1 MIAVVGGPYGFGAP
15 AFLALM
21 ALALVAWAATVW
33 WVVWRA
39 RARARF
45 GGLAPERGARSY
57 LAPAAI
63 ILAIALAAFAAA
75 RPQAGEHDVAAS
87 EQAVD
92 VAVVLDVSDSMLADD
107 VLPTR
112 LARAQQE
119 VDALLERMRGGRVG
133 LVVFAGNA
141 FPRAP
146 LTSDLRA
153 LRAIVDAAASERALV
168 QPGSDLGGA
177 IAAAQRLL
185 TRNGAPRTD
194 SRPLV
199 MLIVSDGEDH
209 AARVTQ
215 ALALA
220 RGAGIRIDAA
230 GVGTGDGAPVRDI
243 DPATGALRDRV
254 GPTGDVVKTRL
265 NEATLREATQ
275 TGGGRYIALGAPGQS
290 LASLAADYA
299 ALARR
304 VSSERQA
311 PERVERFQAVAALA
325 LALVAA
331 VVAVPPLVRR
341 RRESLRR
348 MLRVAPL
355 AGGAVLVAGLCTT
368 SVATLNRR
376 GNTEYALGDYDRALA
391 LYRTAQARD
400 PDAPEPRVNAGNAL
414 DRKGELQS
422 AIDETRRALPAKDKA
437 LEAIIEYQLGNHYA
451 GANLFADA
459 VEAYKRA
466 LLAAP
471 GDEDAKHNLEIA
483 LAQLSPTPT
492 PSATATAASEPPA
505 RGATPQPGQG
515 TPPVGSSPGA
525 APPGSS
531 GNSGQLTPGPGQ
543 PQPSQGTAAAGTP
556 EPDPRGAL
564 ERALGEPGRAYSE
577 AEARRILDLLQQANQ
592 GALSRDL
599 QRVPGPSTAR
609 DY

>member
-1 MIAVVGGPYGFGAP
+1 VIAVVGGPYGFGAP
-15 AFLALM
+15 GFLALM
-21 ALALVAWAATVW
+21 ALALVAWGATVW

-57 LAPAAI
+57 LAPAAVI
-63 ILAIALAAFAAA
+63 VAIALAAFAAA
-75 RPQAGEHDVAAS
+75 RPQAGERDVAAD

-92 VAVVLDVSDSMLADD
+92 VAVVLDVSDSMLAGD
-107 VLPTR
+107 VPPTR
-112 LARAQQE
+112 LALAQQE
-119 VDALLERMRGGRVG
+119 VDALLDRMRGGRAG
-133 LVVFAGNA
+133 LVIFAGNA
-141 FPRAP
+141 FARAP

-153 LRAIVDAAASERALV
+153 LRAIVDAAGNERGLV

-177 IAAAQRLL
+177 IVAAQRML
-185 TRNGAPRTD
+185 TGSGAARAGD
-194 SRPLV
+194 RPLV
-199 MLIVSDGEDH
+199 MLIVSDGEDR

-215 ALALA
+215 ALSLV
-220 RGAGIRIDAA
+220 RGSGIRIDAA

-243 DPATGALRDRV
+243 DPATGALRDRTR
-254 GPTGDVVKTRL
+254 PTGEVVKTRL
-265 NEATLREATQ
+265 NEATLREATEA
-275 TGGGRYIALGAPGQS
+275 GGGRYIALGAPGQS
-290 LASLAADYA
+290 LASLAADYDG
-299 ALARR
+299 LARR
-304 VSSERQA
+304 VASARAA
-311 PERVERFQAVAALA
+311 PERVERFQFVAALA
-325 LALVAA
+325 LVLVVA
-331 VVAVPPLVRR
+331 VIAVPPLVHR

-355 AGGAVLVAGLCTT
+355 AGGAVLIAGLCTT

-376 GNTEYALGDYDRALA
+376 GNTEYALANYDRALA

-414 DRKGELQS
+414 DRQGALQS

-451 GANLFADA
+451 GASLFADA
-459 VEAYKRA
+459 LEAYKRA

-471 GDEDAKHNLEIA
+471 GDEDAKHNLEIVQA
-483 LAQLSPTPT
+483 KISPTPA
-492 PSATATAASEPPA
+492 PSATATSATEPPA
-505 RGATPQPGQG
+505 PGATPQPDQ
-515 TPPVGSSPGA
+515 TPAPGSSPGP

-531 GNSGQLTPGPGQ
+531 GSNGQVTPGPGQ
-543 PQPSQGTAAAGTP
+543 PQPSQGTPAAGTP

-577 AEARRILDLLQQANQ
+577 EEARRILDLLQQANQ